1 MPSPK
6 ARRVLPKTTRSL
18 VVLFCPFLD
27 VMAWV
32 AAFLDLMEYGVDGWF
47 LCRHDS
53 PALQRKCNIQVVRL
67 EDAHHL
73 TRVEDCNIAFSQETL
88 WRLEGRWVNGK

>member
-1 MPSPK
+1 
-6 ARRVLPKTTRSL
+6 
-18 VVLFCPFLD
+18 
-27 VMAWV
+27 MAWV
-32 AAFLDLMEYGVDGWF
+32 AAFLDLMEYGLDGWF

-53 PALQRKCNIQVVRL
+53 SVLQRQCDIQVVRL

-73 TRVEDCNIAFSQETL
+73 TRVEDCNRILQETL